1 MLNCY
6 VRKIETERLILRPI
20 TPDDAPDM
28 FEYCSDPETTKYL
41 TFKLHESVEASRD
54 VIAKFFLE
62 RPQNGVPE
70 AYAIVLKEN
79 GKMIGTVDV
88 HSVRYG
94 DVGEIGYALNST
106 YWNRGLMSEA
116 LRSALPI
123 WFDEVGFYRLEVMHD
138 VRNLASR
145 RVIEKAGFIS
155 EGTFRRLMWDKDG
168 SRASYT
174 MYSLNKED
182 DAVLQNRKKEII

>member
-6 VRKIETERLILRPI
+6 VRKIETDRLILRPI
-20 TPDDAPDM
+20 TLDDASDM
-28 FEYCSDPETTKYL
+28 FEYCSDSETIKYL
-41 TFKLHESVEASRD
+41 TFKRHESVEASRD

-70 AYAIVLKEN
+70 AYAIVFKEN

-94 DVGEIGYALNST
+94 DVGEIGYALNSA

-116 LRSALPI
+116 LRNALPI

-182 DAVLQNRKKEII
+182 DAVLQNRKKEIK

>member
-1 MLNCY
+1 
-6 VRKIETERLILRPI
+6 
-20 TPDDAPDM
+20 
-28 FEYCSDPETTKYL
+28 
-41 TFKLHESVEASRD
+41 
-54 VIAKFFLE
+54 
-62 RPQNGVPE
+62 
-70 AYAIVLKEN
+70 
-79 GKMIGTVDV
+79 
-88 HSVRYG
+88 
-94 DVGEIGYALNST
+94 
-106 YWNRGLMSEA
+106 MSEA
-116 LRSALPI
+116 LQSALPV

-182 DAVLQNRKKEII
+182 DAVLQNRKKEIK